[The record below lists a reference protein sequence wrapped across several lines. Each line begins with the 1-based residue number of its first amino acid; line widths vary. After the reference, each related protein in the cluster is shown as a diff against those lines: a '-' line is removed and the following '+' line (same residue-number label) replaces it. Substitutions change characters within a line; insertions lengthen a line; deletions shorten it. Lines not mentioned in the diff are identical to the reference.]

1 VNPLRALG
9 FTTHSKRGQALIA
22 IVALAGGT
30 GVGAAVS
37 LSMHRPASAAAEVVI
52 SPSANVIG
60 APLTRQPTPA
70 LTGLTDQNGKQIS
83 LGDEKGHVVLV
94 AFMDP
99 LCVNLCPV
107 LGRDIVAVEQALPK
121 GIKPAL
127 LMVSVTSGRTPADVR
142 QFVRTNLSTQWEPGW
157 HWLIGPSDAA
167 LKLTWLAWG
176 EPLEPPKTNYLD
188 VIDPQGY
195 LRVVYPAPLFVGDV
209 VSAIKTIAAE

>member
-1 VNPLRALG
+1 VNPFTALG

-30 GVGAAVS
+30 GIGAIVS
-37 LSMHRPASAAAEVVI
+37 LSMHRPAAAAAVVI

-70 LTGLTDQNGKQIS
+70 LTGLTDQNGKEIS

-99 LCVNLCPV
+99 LCVDLCPV

-121 GIKPAL
+121 GISPVL
-127 LMVSVTSGRTPADVR
+127 LIVSVVSGRTPADVTH
-142 QFVRTNLSTQWEPGW
+142 FVSTNLSTKWAPGW

-176 EPLEPPKTNYLD
+176 EPIAPPETNFVD
-188 VIDPQGY
+188 VIDPQGH
-195 LRVVYPAPLFVGDV
+195 LRVIYPAPLFVSDV
-209 VSAIKTIAAE
+209 VTAIKTIASQ